1 MPTGALRYP
10 RAPTAGFRL
19 SRNVMTPR
27 VAALIPTLDCAGR
40 IGPVVA
46 GARRHLPSVLVVDD
60 GSADGTADEARA
72 AGARVVLLDRNR
84 GKAAAL
90 RAGLTV
96 LLGEDHT
103 HVLML
108 DGDGQHDPSDI
119 PGFLAGAADADLV
132 LGNRLW
138 NPAAIPGRR
147 RWTNFIGTRALEIM
161 TGFPVEDSQCGF
173 RLVAAALLRR
183 MSLVARRYAV
193 DTEILVRAGKMRA
206 RFAHVPVQ
214 VIYDGA
220 VSHYRPLADTVHIV
234 LSAVRFKVDEGDL
247 RRDPGPAAWR
257 ESHATPPVLT
267 PLPAAN
273 GRRATG
279 WAVTTDG

>member
-1 MPTGALRYP
+1 
-10 RAPTAGFRL
+10 
-19 SRNVMTPR
+19 MTPR
-27 VAALIPTLDCAGR
+27 VAALVPTYNCSGR

-46 GARRHLPSVLVVDD
+46 ATRVHVPAVLVVDD
-60 GSADGTADEARA
+60 GSTDGTATEAQR
-72 AGARVVLLDRNR
+72 AGARVVVHHSNQ

-90 RAGLTV
+90 RSGLAV
-96 LLGEDHT
+96 LLGEDCT

-108 DGDGQHDPSDI
+108 DGDGQHSPADI
-119 PGFLAGAADADLV
+119 PGFLAAGAEADLV

-147 RWTNFIGTRALEIM
+147 RWTNFIGSRALEIM

-173 RLVAAALLRR
+173 RLVSTALLRR
-183 MSLVARRYAV
+183 MPLLARRYAV

-220 VSHYRPLADTVHIV
+220 VSHYRPLADTIHIV
-234 LSAVRFKVDEGDL
+234 LSAGRFKVDEGDL
-247 RRDPGPAAWR
+247 RSDPGPAAWR
-257 ESHATPPVLT
+257 ARVKAPEVLEPGPDPPDC
-267 PLPAAN
+267 
-273 GRRATG
+273 R
-279 WAVTTDG
+279 